1 MMDSYVK
8 LIKRRDAAEQIMDSL
23 NLDLKAQTE
32 KGFNTSVTLSRLAER
47 QGELLRVNAEIEQFL
62 FGK

>member
-1 MMDSYVK
+1 MDSYVK
-8 LIKRRDAAEQIMDSL
+8 LIKKRDAAVQIMDSL

-32 KGFNTSVTLSRLAER
+32 KGFNTSIT
-47 QGELLRVNAEIEQFL
+47 LRVNTEIEQFL

>member
-1 MMDSYVK
+1 MDSYVK
-8 LIKRRDAAEQIMDSL
+8 LIKRRDAAVQIMDSL

-32 KGFNTSVTLSRLAER
+32 NGFNTSITLSRLAER
-47 QGELLRVNAEIEQFL
+47 QGELTRVNTEIEQFL

>member
-1 MMDSYVK
+1 MDSYVK
-8 LIKRRDAAEQIMDSL
+8 LIKRRDAAVQIMDSL

-32 KGFNTSVTLSRLAER
+32 KGFNTSITLSRLAER
-47 QGELLRVNAEIEQFL
+47 RGELTRVNTEIEQFL